1 MNNHPASLTLQKV
14 KGLAQT
20 IVHHTG
26 DRYSRA
32 QAQSIVRLIQEVE
45 NIFKAQDDKL
55 TIQQLIQERTNE
67 SEETK
72 DDS

>member
-45 NIFKAQDDKL
+45 NIFKAQENNS
-55 TIQQLIQERTNE
+55 TILQFIQERTNTKK
-67 SEETK
+67 ET
-72 DDS
+72 